1 MSKTLHITFKLVN
14 IEVLQST
21 LNASTI
27 NINTATL
34 FIFNIVI
41 EHQVDRE
48 QNYIAIIPKVEIK
61 SEDNSSVVG
70 THAAKMIFKVEDMEN
85 FIINNEVKLPSE
97 SIIAMNSISISTM
110 RGLMFATFK
119 GTHLH
124 NAFLPIVDPKVF
136 RSEK

>member
-1 MSKTLHITFKLVN
+1 MSKTQHITFKLVN

-34 FIFNIVI
+34 FNFNIVI

-61 SEDNSSVVG
+61 SEDNS
-70 THAAKMIFKVEDMEN
+70 
-85 FIINNEVKLPSE
+85 
-97 SIIAMNSISISTM
+97 
-110 RGLMFATFK
+110 
-119 GTHLH
+119 
-124 NAFLPIVDPKVF
+124 
-136 RSEK
+136 